1 MLPRNQE
8 GMAASLVISSLY
20 VPPPP
25 SSGSIG
31 VELESLEGGE
41 DSVCVCLFALS
52 LAICLLYNAFV
63 SGWLAKRHQWLGDG
77 DALLVVDVLVLE
89 RLLAIGKGV

>member
-20 VPPPP
+20 VPPLP

-31 VELESLEGGE
+31 VELESLVEGE

-52 LAICLLYNAFV
+52 LAICLL
-63 SGWLAKRHQWLGDG
+63 
-77 DALLVVDVLVLE
+77 
-89 RLLAIGKGV
+89 